1 MSEDSNNSA
10 KTIEDIINQLSVD
23 SAASVEIMAEVS
35 DIIAEQQSKL
45 NETRTKFKDVSNG
58 IESSMVESKNIY
70 DQIQECDA
78 ARVKVTDV
86 IENLSAV
93 SEENAAS
100 TQQTNSSMQE
110 LNYTVNQLADA
121 AKDLKNIADALGA
134 DISFFTV

>member
-1 MSEDSNNSA
+1 M
-10 KTIEDIINQLSVD
+10 SVD
-23 SAASVEIMAEVS
+23 SEASVQIMAEVS

-45 NETRTKFKDVSNG
+45 NETRTKFGDVSKG
-58 IESSMVESKNIY
+58 IDSSMVESKNIY
-70 DQIQECDA
+70 DQIQECDS
-78 ARVKVTDV
+78 ARVKVTEV